1 MERINRCRGKAIQDY
16 PYVLKGT
23 MVDGQVVYG
32 WDNKIFI
39 VGQAR
44 DKDDQSLVFS
54 ALTNLYE
61 IDPKTLGRYI
71 GILDKDNVEICE
83 GDILQWLYD
92 GRYHSGAVIWDKY
105 WFIVDGFFV
114 ATQDNPRD
122 VFCED
127 VDLKIIGN
135 IHNQVMKY
143 VFIIEVNGVED
154 VLITD
159 KKHVTFY
166 TELCYI
172 LHGAKDTR
180 IDGVTSVRYVKQV
193 LL

>member
-105 WFIVDGFFV
+105 RFIVDGFFV

-122 VFCED
+122 AFCGD

-159 KKHVTFY
+159 IKHVTFN
-166 TELCYI
+166 TEDSFI
-172 LHGAKDTR
+172 LHGMKGTR